1 MKKLY
6 EKNLVE
12 NLYQNKPIC
21 YEELLEFLSSDD
33 FEQKHFAL
41 TFITSL
47 KKPDDTEL
55 FIKNLVDQ
63 DTKIRE
69 LASFRINDLISEN
82 NSLMTILDKYPEIIL
97 RTAND
102 VNPQVCR
109 NICSLLNLSQNKEYL
124 IEKILDKLKIL
135 IENTRAIKF
144 KSHKVNKDIFNLYWN
159 LFAIENLVSN
169 DFSQIEQLA
178 ELLINS
184 ANYRDYT
191 IRERIAFLA
200 KKLFSFNFQEAL
212 PIMEKLQNDEN
223 FYVRKATNS
232 IK

>member
-12 NLYQNKPIC
+12 NLYNNQPIP
-21 YEELLEFLSSDD
+21 YATLLEFLSGED

-41 TFITSL
+41 TFITTL
-47 KKPDDTEL
+47 KNPDDLKL
-55 FIKNLVDQ
+55 FINNLVDQ

-69 LASFRINDLISEN
+69 TSSFRINDFVLEN
-82 NSLMTILDKYPEIIL
+82 NSLMIFLDKCPGIIL

-124 IEKILDKLKIL
+124 IEKILDKLESL
-135 IENTRAIKF
+135 IENTKTIKF

-159 LFAIENLVSN
+159 FFALENLLSKN
-169 DFSQIEQLA
+169 LTQIERLT
-178 ELLINS
+178 ELLING

-191 IRERIAFLA
+191 IRERVAFLA
-200 KKLFSFNFQEAL
+200 KKLYSLGFQQIL
-212 PIMEKLQNDEN
+212 PVIQKLQNDEN
-223 FYVRKATNS
+223 FYVRKA
-232 IK
+232 II

>member
-1 MKKLY
+1 MKQLY

-12 NLYQNKPIC
+12 NLYQNKSLC
-21 YEELLEFLSSDD
+21 YEELLDFLSGND

-47 KKPDDTEL
+47 KNPQDIEL

-69 LASFRINDLISEN
+69 TASFRINDFILEN
-82 NSLMTILDKYPEIIL
+82 NSLMTIMDKYPEIIL
-97 RTAND
+97 RTADD

-109 NICSLLNLSQNKEYL
+109 NICSLLDLSQNKEYL
-124 IEKILDKLKIL
+124 VEKILNKIEIL
-135 IENTRAIKF
+135 VENTRAIKF

-159 LFAIENLVSN
+159 IFALENLVSN
-169 DFSQIEQLA
+169 DFSQINRLSK
-178 ELLINS
+178 LLIDS
-184 ANYRDYT
+184 VNYKDYT

-200 KKLFSFNFQEAL
+200 KKLFSLDFREIL
-212 PIMEKLQNDEN
+212 PVIEKLQNDEN
-223 FYVRKATNS
+223 FYVKKAVN
-232 IK
+232 

>member
-1 MKKLY
+1 MKTAY

-12 NLYQNKPIC
+12 NLYQNTQIP
-21 YEELLEFLSSDD
+21 YEELLEFLSGED

-47 KKPDDTEL
+47 KNSDDLKL
-55 FIKNLVDQ
+55 FIQNLIDQ

-69 LASFRINDLISEN
+69 TASFRINDFILEN
-82 NSLMTILDKYPEIIL
+82 NSLMKILDNYPEIIL

-124 IEKILDKLKIL
+124 ITQVFNKLEIL
-135 IENTRAIKF
+135 IENTKAIKF
-144 KSHKVNKDIFNLYWN
+144 KSHKVNKDVFNLYWN
-159 LFAIENLVSN
+159 FFVLENLLSN
-169 DFSQIEQLA
+169 EFSQIEKLA
-178 ELLINS
+178 ELLLNS
-184 ANYRDYT
+184 ADYRDYT

-200 KKLFSFNFQEAL
+200 KKLFSLKFQEIL
-212 PIMEKLQNDEN
+212 PVIKKLENDEN
-223 FYVRKATNS
+223 FYVRKAL
-232 IK
+232 I

>member
-1 MKKLY
+1 MKQLY

-12 NLYQNKPIC
+12 NLYQNKALC
-21 YEELLEFLSSDD
+21 YEELLDFLSGND

-47 KKPDDTEL
+47 KNPQDIEL

-69 LASFRINDLISEN
+69 TASFRINDFILEN
-82 NSLMTILDKYPEIIL
+82 NSLMTIMDKYPEIIL
-97 RTAND
+97 RTADD

-109 NICSLLNLSQNKEYL
+109 NICSLLDLSQNKEYL
-124 IEKILDKLKIL
+124 IEKILNKIEIL
-135 IENTRAIKF
+135 VENTRAIKF

-159 LFAIENLVSN
+159 IFALENLVSN
-169 DFSQIEQLA
+169 DFSQINRLSK
-178 ELLINS
+178 LLIDS
-184 ANYRDYT
+184 VNYKDYT

-200 KKLFSFNFQEAL
+200 KKLFSLDFREIL
-212 PIMEKLQNDEN
+212 PVIEKLQNDEN
-223 FYVRKATNS
+223 FYVKKAVN
-232 IK
+232 

>member
-12 NLYQNKPIC
+12 NLYQNTQIP
-21 YEELLEFLSSDD
+21 YETLLEFLSGDD

-41 TFITSL
+41 TFITFL
-47 KKPDDTEL
+47 KNPDDITL
-55 FIKNLVDQ
+55 FIQNLVDQ

-69 LASFRINDLISEN
+69 TASFRINDFILEN
-82 NSLMTILDKYPEIIL
+82 NALMEILDKCPDIIL

-109 NICSLLNLSQNKEYL
+109 NICSLLNFSRNKDYL
-124 IEKILDKLKIL
+124 IEKILEKLELL
-135 IENTRAIKF
+135 IENTKAIKF
-144 KSHKVNKDIFNLYWN
+144 KSHKVNKDVFNLYWN
-159 LFAIENLVSN
+159 FFALENLVSN
-169 DFSQIEQLA
+169 EFSQIERLA
-178 ELLINS
+178 ELLLNS

-200 KKLFSFNFQEAL
+200 KKLFHSGFQQ
-212 PIMEKLQNDEN
+212 ISTVIEKLQHDEN
-223 FYVRKATNS
+223 FYVRKAL
-232 IK
+232 IQ